1 MSYAGTA
8 QAEYESYRD
17 QGYVILCLMLEGAS
31 DVTLW
36 TESYSMTFP
45 VLDDSSQQGGSAIG
59 LGGGI
64 PHHMLIGRDMTVRVV
79 TNPPSSSQIEAA
91 LAEEWPEVDYP
102 MPPSTGDDDDGA
114 LDGGGDGGD
123 GGDNPFGVSSLATL
137 QGRTLC
143 AVGPSRAAAI
153 PWALALLLGAG
164 LLRRRR

>member
-36 TESYSMTFP
+36 TETYSMTFP

-64 PHHMLIGRDMTVRVV
+64 PHHMLIGRDMTARVV
-79 TNPPSSSQIEAA
+79 GSPPSSSQIEAA

-102 MPPSTGDDDDGA
+102 MPPSTGDDDDEA
-114 LDGGGDGGD
+114 PDDGGGSS

-143 AVGPSRAAAI
+143 AVGP
-153 PWALALLLGAG
+153 PGAG
-164 LLRRRR
+164 VGPGAIAALFAVLALRRR